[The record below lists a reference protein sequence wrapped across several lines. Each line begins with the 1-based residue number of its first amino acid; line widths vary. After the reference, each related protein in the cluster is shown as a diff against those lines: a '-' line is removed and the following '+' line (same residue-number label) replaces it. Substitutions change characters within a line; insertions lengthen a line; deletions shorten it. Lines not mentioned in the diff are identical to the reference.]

1 MSDAW
6 VVGVGMTRFAKHEGT
21 TPEALVKVAVAEA
34 MGDCGLE
41 PADIDAVVVGSA
53 FAGPGNGQRLFRDSP
68 FVGHP
73 LVNVENAC
81 ASSTSALLEAIAWVG
96 AGLAR
101 TVLVVGVEMLTGKV
115 QGLLPVADDDPY
127 GAQGLTLPA
136 LYALKA
142 RYHMERF
149 GTRPEQFA
157 LVAVKNRSH
166 AVDNPRARYQAPVSL
181 DDVLGSRPIAEPLT
195 LLQCCP
201 NSDGASAAV
210 VASTPIGTAR
220 AVKITGSA
228 LGSGLRRAE
237 IGWDEPAL
245 RRVAARAY
253 ERAGIEPSQVDV
265 AEVHDAFT
273 PGELLAYERLGF
285 SEEGKGGWDLE
296 SGRFHRDGPGPGPVV
311 NPGGGLL
318 ARGHPPGATGLA
330 QVHEIVT
337 QLRGEAGARQVDAA
351 TIGITVTMG
360 GNVPQLET
368 NACVVH
374 VFAAR

>member
-6 VVGVGMTRFAKHEGT
+6 IVGVGMTAFAKHEGT
-21 TPEALVKVAVAEA
+21 TAEELVAAAVGEALL
-34 MGDCGLE
+34 DSGLE
-41 PADIDAVVVGSA
+41 PDDIDAVVVGSA
-53 FAGPGNGQRLFRDSP
+53 FGGPGNGQRLLRDSR
-68 FVGHP
+68 FAGHP

-81 ASSTSALLEAIAWVG
+81 ASSTSALLEAVAWVG
-96 AGLAR
+96 SGLAR

-115 QGLLPVADDDPY
+115 QGLLPVAGDDPY

-142 RYHMERF
+142 RYHMARF
-149 GTRPEQFA
+149 GTRPEHFA
-157 LVAVKNRSH
+157 MVAVKNRRH
-166 AVDNPRARYQAPVSL
+166 AVDNPRARYQTPVSL
-181 DDVLGSRPIAEPLT
+181 DEVLSSRPIAEPLT

-210 VASTPIGTAR
+210 VASAPIGKAR
-220 AVKITGSA
+220 AVKIIGSA

-237 IGWDEPAL
+237 IGWDEPTL

-253 ERAGIEPSQVDV
+253 ERAGIEPSQVSV

-285 SEEGKGGWDLE
+285 SEEGRGGPDLE
-296 SGRFHRDGPGPGPVV
+296 AGCFHRSGPGPVV
-311 NPGGGLL
+311 NPSGGLL

-351 TIGITVTMG
+351 RIGVTVTMG

-374 VFAAR
+374 VLAAR

>member
-1 MSDAW
+1 MGDAW
-6 VVGVGMTRFAKHEGT
+6 VVGIGMTRFAKHEDT
-21 TPEALVKVAVAEA
+21 TPEALVKIAVAEA
-34 MGDCGLE
+34 LHDCGLD

-53 FAGPGNGQRLFRDSP
+53 FAGPGNGQRLFRDSS

-81 ASSTSALLEAIAWVG
+81 ASSTSALLEAVAWVG
-96 AGLAR
+96 SGLAR

-115 QGLLPVADDDPY
+115 QGLLPVAADDPY

-157 LVAVKNRSH
+157 LVAVKNRRH
-166 AVDNPRARYQAPVSL
+166 AVDNPRARYQSPVSL
-181 DDVLGSRPIAEPLT
+181 DEVLGSRPIAEPLT

-210 VASTPIGTAR
+210 VAATPIGKAR
-220 AVKITGSA
+220 AVKVTGSA

-237 IGWDEPAL
+237 IGWDEPTL

-253 ERAGIEPSQVDV
+253 ERAGIGPSQVDV
-265 AEVHDAFT
+265 VEVHDAFT
-273 PGELLAYERLGF
+273 PGEVLAYERLGF
-285 SEEGKGGWDLE
+285 SEEGKGGFDLE
-296 SGRFHRDGPGPGPVV
+296 GGRFHRGGPGPVV

-337 QLRGEAGARQVDAA
+337 QLRGEAGARQADGAG
-351 TIGITVTMG
+351 IGVTVTMG

-374 VFAAR
+374 VFAAS